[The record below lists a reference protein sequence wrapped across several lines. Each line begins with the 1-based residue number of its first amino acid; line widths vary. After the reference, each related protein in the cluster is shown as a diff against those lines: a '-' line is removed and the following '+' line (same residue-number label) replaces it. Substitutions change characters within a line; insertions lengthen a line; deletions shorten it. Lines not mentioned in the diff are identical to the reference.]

1 MPFTILQVSMFLLI
15 QCRLFYDS
23 SILFLSFF
31 FFLWKKE
38 PNRQPIIIYS
48 DKSANCRWKLFSR
61 PVERNRSFRE
71 VSQFLSSC
79 VKIKEEEKKQS
90 SLIILPEIL
99 PENIKLFD
107 FISTISMIW
116 LSIFFNIFVTILSS
130 IAQTRNLIVRSVYFN
145 SKLRFLSV
153 KFFQKIRIS
162 IFFFF
167 F

>member
-31 FFLWKKE
+31 FFLRKKE
-38 PNRQPIIIYS
+38 PNRRQPIIIYS

-79 VKIKEEEKKQS
+79 VKIKEGEKKQS

-107 FISTISMIW
+107 FICMFPLYPWCDYS
-116 LSIFFNIFVTILSS
+116 FFHVTILSS
-130 IAQTRNLIVRSVYFN
+130 IAQTRNLIVRSLF
-145 SKLRFLSV
+145 
-153 KFFQKIRIS
+153 
-162 IFFFF
+162 
-167 F
+167 